1 MPDWLAR
8 IAVAAWE
15 VTLAAAPFTLFGL
28 LMAGLLY
35 VYLPASLVRRAM
47 GGSGL
52 GSVVR
57 AAAIGA
63 PLPLCSCGVIP
74 VALYLRK
81 EGASRGAVQSFLI
94 STPETGVDSISITYA
109 LMGPFMAVVRP
120 VAAVVTAVAA
130 GLGERLFGAPEEPA
144 PAAPAPDGGCPSCP
158 GRPDA
163 LLSRRQAGLP
173 GALKYSF
180 VVLARDLAPWLLLGL
195 ALSGVVSGLVP
206 EGFFEK
212 HLGRGILPVL
222 LMVLLS
228 TPMYMCAAGATPLAA
243 ALMQAGMGPGAALA
257 FLLAGPATNVATMTT
272 VGKFLGRRSLVIYLA
287 TIMGLS
293 LFFGWALDV
302 LVPAEWARKAAAGA
316 HQHGVLPEWLSFGCA
331 ALLLLVMANGL
342 RLRLVPYWMAWR
354 DRADKSSQPPAPP
367 GKHCHHCQER

>member
-1 MPDWLAR
+1 MPDWFVR
-8 IAVAAWE
+8 IAVAAWG
-15 VTLAAAPFTLFGL
+15 VTVAAAPFTLFGL
-28 LMAGLLY
+28 LVAGLLY
-35 VYLPASLVRRAM
+35 VYLPSDLVRRAM
-47 GGSGL
+47 GGSGM
-52 GSVVR
+52 GAAVR

-81 EGASRGAVQSFLI
+81 EGAGRGAVQSFLI

-120 VAAVVTAVAA
+120 VAAVITALAA

-144 PAAPAPDGGCPSCP
+144 QAARAEGGGCPSCA

-163 LLSRRQAGLP
+163 LLGRREAGLA
-173 GALKYSF
+173 GALKYAF

-212 HLGRGILPVL
+212 HLGRGIVPVL
-222 LMVLLS
+222 AMVIVS
-228 TPMYMCAAGATPLAA
+228 TPMYMCATGATPLAA
-243 ALMQAGMGPGAALA
+243 ALMAKGMGPGAALA
-257 FLLAGPATNVATMTT
+257 FLLAGPATNVATITT
-272 VGKFLGRRSLVIYLA
+272 VGKFLGRRSLVIYLT

-293 LFFGWALDV
+293 LLFGWALDV
-302 LVPAEWARKAAAGA
+302 LVPADWAGSVVSGPHR
-316 HQHGVLPEWLSFGCA
+316 HGVLPEWLSIGCA
-331 ALLLLVMANGL
+331 VLLLAVMANGL

-354 DRADKSSQPPAPP
+354 DRNSREAAV
-367 GKHCHHCQER
+367 